1 MDFSST
7 APLPFSDVRII
18 IPDECVCQPDGE
30 NLFFFIKIRLL
41 PIFFFA
47 FLRLSF
53 TEKILYTIYRFFPAL
68 YPDFTVP
75 FLSGEASTGGL
86 LRDGS
91 PCTHLLGA
99 PPQPPGDFLPDEKV
113 TKESPRGVS
122 PLGTP
127 LKGEASLPLQHIVLL
142 PPQKGFRHN
151 KRPICHFELVGKS
164 VFFLPKL
171 YRGSHFPFSIRGTAG
186 MPRGCLRA

>member
-53 TEKILYTIYRFFPAL
+53 TEKILYTIYRFFLDIQKAIL
-68 YPDFTVP
+68 YN
-75 FLSGEASTGGL
+75 S
-86 LRDGS
+86 
-91 PCTHLLGA
+91 
-99 PPQPPGDFLPDEKV
+99 
-113 TKESPRGVS
+113 
-122 PLGTP
+122 
-127 LKGEASLPLQHIVLL
+127 
-142 PPQKGFRHN
+142 
-151 KRPICHFELVGKS
+151 S
-164 VFFLPKL
+164 VEG
-171 YRGSHFPFSIRGTAG
+171 RCS
-186 MPRGCLRA
+186 